1 MNKKICASLAGFFKR
16 KAAKNFVQIIGAAY
30 DSHNVVALQR
40 LKQKH
45 NIKLIET
52 NKPTIYRGISVE
64 HCLGSL
70 DYPGLG
76 ITAMRVSLARLLR
89 SKKYTCVEDLSPS
102 EKSEI
107 IKAHVNG
114 YSLVKGNT
122 KVAHSFTYCPS
133 VALGFGLTAAKNSNF
148 PNTSLIGIATKTFGI
163 HAWDVEY
170 ESALDGVEFGNSI
183 FSYQYETIVP
193 HLSVPINHCIIINQ
207 KSSDMI
213 HLDDLTQ
220 AKRLDITGEAMLDL
234 SIIPAE
240 KMKKYQQLEIEK
252 VIAFDDYVAYVYKTD
267 PQKIDPLKAA
277 ELYEHYKNISKR
289 QAELVSLP
297 RYERDLWVSVASEVA
312 PKKYTCISAHE
323 DGFTL
328 EVPAKSGG
336 VITIEIS
343 DLQALICLA
352 PLFEKDPTLTLD
364 QVKNG
369 ELPCAL
375 NYLTECVL
383 RKNKDLICQSG
394 LEQFIEEEENQ
405 KIKALAQ

>member
-1 MNKKICASLAGFFKR
+1 MNKKICAGLAGFFTR
-16 KAAKNFVQIIGAAY
+16 KVAKNFVRITGSAY
-30 DSHNVVALQR
+30 DSHNVSALQR

-45 NIKLIET
+45 NVKLVET

-76 ITAMRVSLARLLR
+76 ITAMRASLARLLR

-102 EKSEI
+102 DKSEI

-114 YSLVKGNT
+114 FSLVKGNT

-133 VALGFGLTAAKNSNF
+133 VALGFGLSAAKKSIF
-148 PNTSLIGIATKTFGI
+148 PNTSLIGIATKAFGI
-163 HAWDVEY
+163 QAWDVEY
-170 ESALDGVEFGNSI
+170 DLPNIAGEEFGTSI
-183 FSYQYETIVP
+183 FSYQCETIVP
-193 HLSVPINHCIIINQ
+193 HLSVPINHCIIVNQ

-220 AKRLDITGEAMLDL
+220 AKRLDITGEEMLEL

-252 VIAFDDYVAYVYKTD
+252 VIAFDDFITYVCKTD
-267 PQKIDPLKAA
+267 PQKIDHLKAA
-277 ELYEHYKNISKR
+277 ELYEQYKNISKK
-289 QAELVSLP
+289 QAELVNLP

-343 DLQALICLA
+343 DIQAMICLA
-352 PLFEKDPTLTLD
+352 PLFEKDPALTLD

-383 RKNKDLICQSG
+383 RKN
-394 LEQFIEEEENQ
+394 
-405 KIKALAQ
+405 